1 MLTNLDNKT
10 SHSHK
15 QFLKQGLPN
24 SYLLDELLLL
34 LDDDELL
41 DVMHRHST
49 ASTGSQ
55 LSALVKGPLHSIS
68 ASKFGGSIVYLRSAL
83 QLYFFS
89 SSCIKVLNPAHCFS
103 PPAVNSSLLVN
114 VYGTLIL
121 IHSPNI
127 KEEQKLLPWEPSSCC
142 YYFGLLSWSLPQV

>member
-1 MLTNLDNKT
+1 M
-10 SHSHK
+10 
-15 QFLKQGLPN
+15 
-24 SYLLDELLLL
+24 YLLDELLLL

-41 DVMHRHST
+41 DVIHRHSI

-55 LSALVKGPLHSIS
+55 FSALVKGPLHSIS

-103 PPAVNSSLLVN
+103 PPAVNSSLLLN
-114 VYGTLIL
+114 VYGTLI
-121 IHSPNI
+121 IIFRYSPDTE
-127 KEEQKLLPWEPSSCC
+127 KDPLLPWEPGSCC
-142 YYFGLLSWSLPQV
+142 YYSCLLSWSLAQV